1 MTNSML
7 FKDQRQIV
15 FFLKNLKW
23 KKMPFLCLIKDHE
36 QRFLS
41 GKGIVDPREVT
52 WGRKIAAKNFKLKL
66 ISLIVYS

>member
-23 KKMPFLCLIKDHE
+23 KKNAFFEPNKRSRTKIFKWE
-36 QRFLS
+36 RYS
-41 GKGIVDPREVT
+41 RPKGGHLGQENS
-52 WGRKIAAKNFKLKL
+52 RKKFQIEA
-66 ISLIVYS
+66 Y